1 MLDIIFP
8 PLAISLSVSQPYL
21 LFVLFIHLA
30 ATSMLRAFGT
40 IGWNSNAE
48 LSNDCI
54 FGIRHTDVMKITGI
68 HWYPALPIQWPHYY
82 EECVTYTGH
91 HLQSG

>member
-48 LSNDCI
+48 LSND
-54 FGIRHTDVMKITGI
+54 
-68 HWYPALPIQWPHYY
+68 
-82 EECVTYTGH
+82 
-91 HLQSG
+91 